1 MTYTLRLT
9 QKVTDRDR
17 YSVEVALEGEGVVRQ
32 TVTVNFAF
40 TLTAQD
46 QEDFRWYLEDFLQY
60 PLDPAPKI
68 ASRIEQR
75 MAEIGVEIFKG
86 IFESSD
92 EARDLWARISS
103 HLSDTRVEV
112 VTESDVSTS
121 IPWELICDPTTDTL
135 LALHARTFLRNRPG
149 VAEHPQPP
157 PSKPATP
164 RILLAI
170 CRPGGGQDV
179 PFRSVAMRM
188 LDGLQGSGRRLF
200 QVDVLRPPTFR
211 QLGDVLSRAKDEG
224 QPYQI
229 VHFDGH
235 GTYEDLI
242 ASTSGAAVRNKR
254 GYLVFE
260 NPAYPDNITWVSGME
275 LGRTL
280 SEAGVQLLVMN
291 ACRSAHSDP
300 PPAPVDAADASTF
313 TQVNAFGSLAEE
325 VLSGGVAGVVAMRY
339 KIYVATAA
347 QFVAELYAAL
357 TQGRT
362 LGEAVTRGRRRL
374 HDQSMREVAFNPR
387 PLQDWIVPVAYEA
400 APLALFPTQSPKVSP
415 PPPTDGVLDDQ
426 LPKRPDTGFFGRDET
441 LLELDRLFDTKPLA
455 LLHGDAGSGKTSA
468 AVEFAR
474 WYATTGGIKGA
485 VLFTS
490 FERHRPLARV
500 LDQLGLAFA
509 DLLTE
514 NGIEWL
520 ALDEERRR
528 RVGLQVL
535 TQEPVL
541 WIWDNVEPISGF
553 PAGTKSDWSV
563 AEQQELAAFLGEA
576 CERKA
581 KFLLTSRRDERDWMG
596 DSPARVTLPPMLMEE
611 RVQFARRLAEE
622 QGHLLSDFE
631 AWQPLLQFTQGNPLT
646 LRVVVNHALRD
657 NLRTR
662 GEIETFVSRL
672 RAGEAV
678 FEDEAS
684 EGRSKSLGASL
695 SYGFEHAFAE
705 KERKQLAL
713 LHFFQ
718 GYVNAVSFSLMGR
731 PEYEAYL
738 PELSG
743 LDPPACEVL
752 FRRATE
758 VGLLTGGNFS
768 YRIHPA
774 LPWFFKSLFEQYY
787 CPPEPAGG
795 SGSERAARA
804 FVQAMSVLS
813 SHYVLQHTNGDRG
826 IVIMLAPEE
835 DNLLHASKLART
847 LKWWNRVISIIQGLF
862 VLYEYQGRRLEWS
875 RLLNDILPDFVD
887 PATDKPLLGI
897 GDEWSL
903 VTHFR
908 IKLARQAHDLTLAER
923 LQRLRLEWDRERA
936 ASALAAPPEALDDA
950 QRQTI
955 LTLANSLH
963 EMADVQ
969 RELRQPECKSLY
981 EEVIHLFESIGD
993 HRGVF
998 IAAFNLGNTYKDVPE
1013 LRDLKQAEYW
1023 YKKCEDLLDPSDKIT
1038 KANVTGQQALV
1049 AYMRATEALDKG
1061 LEDPAAALATGQ
1073 AEVYIKYISEALR
1086 LARLALLLTPP
1097 DAVNELAAGNEILG
1111 IIYEV
1116 LLDHQ
1121 RALECFTEAIRHR
1134 ETQNNF
1140 YNAAAMRRRV
1150 ANILMWQGR
1159 FTEARDFAEAA
1170 LSDYERYGN
1179 QAAVEILST
1188 RALIEKIERG
1198 NSGP

>member
-17 YSVEVALEGEGVVRQ
+17 YSVEVALEGEGVIRQ
-32 TVTVNFAF
+32 IVTVNFAF
-40 TLTAQD
+40 TFTAQD

-60 PLDPAPKI
+60 PLDPAPKV
-68 ASRIEQR
+68 ANRIERR
-75 MAEIGVEIFKG
+75 MAEIGAEIFEG
-86 IFESSD
+86 IFDSGD
-92 EARDLWARISS
+92 EARGLWARIGA
-103 HLSDTRVEV
+103 HLSDTGVEV
-112 VTESDVSTS
+112 ITEAGGTTS
-121 IPWELICDPTTDTL
+121 IPWELIRDPATDTF
-135 LALHARTFLRNRPG
+135 LALQARTFLRKRPG
-149 VAEHPQPP
+149 LAETPQPP
-157 PSKPATP
+157 HSDSATT

-170 CRPGGGQDV
+170 CRPERGRDV

-188 LDGLQGSGRRLF
+188 LDGLHTSGCGSF
-200 QVDVLRPPTFR
+200 QVDVLRPPTFQ
-211 QLGDVLSRAKDEG
+211 QLCDVLNRAKDEG

-235 GTYEDLI
+235 GTYEDLV
-242 ASTSGAAVRNKR
+242 ASTSSTPVRNKL

-260 NPAYPDNITWVSGME
+260 SPADPGNAIKIGGKE
-275 LGRTL
+275 LGGTL
-280 SEAGVQLLVMN
+280 LKAGVRLLVMN

-300 PPAPVDAADASTF
+300 PPAPVDATDAETSA
-313 TQVNAFGSLAEE
+313 QPNAFGSLADQ
-325 VLSGGVAGVVAMRY
+325 VLKAGIAGVVAMRY
-339 KIYVATAA
+339 KIYVVTAA

-357 TQGRT
+357 AQGRT
-362 LGEAVTRGRRRL
+362 LGEAVTLGRRQL
-374 HDQSMREVAFNPR
+374 HDQPIRELAFSPR
-387 PLQDWIVPVAYEA
+387 PLQDWLVPVVYEA
-400 APLALFPTQSPKVSP
+400 APLALFPAPSPTAG
-415 PPPTDGVLDDQ
+415 PPTSPRGALDNQ

-441 LLELDRLFDTKPLA
+441 LLALDRLFDTHPLA
-455 LLHGDAGSGKTSA
+455 LLHGEAGGGKTST

-509 DLLTE
+509 DLLAE
-514 NGIEWL
+514 KGIDWL
-520 ALDEERRR
+520 ALDEGQRRH
-528 RVGLQVL
+528 VGLQVL
-535 TQEPVL
+535 ALEPVL
-541 WIWDNVEPISGF
+541 WIWDNVEPVSGF
-553 PAGTKSDWSV
+553 PAGATSAWSV

-576 CERKA
+576 CGTKA
-581 KFLLTSRRDERDWMG
+581 KFLLTSRRDERGWLG
-596 DSPARVTLPPMLMEE
+596 DLPARVNLPPMPVEE

-646 LRVVVNHALRD
+646 LRVVVNQALRD

-678 FEDEAS
+678 FKDEAS

-718 GYVNAVSFSLMGR
+718 GYVNAISFGLMGR

-738 PELSG
+738 PELSE
-743 LDPPACEVL
+743 LDPPACDVL

-758 VGLLTGGNFS
+758 VGLLTGRNFS

-774 LPWFFKSLFEQYY
+774 LPWFFKGLFEQYY
-787 CPPEPAGG
+787 CSPEPTGG
-795 SGSERAARA
+795 GERAARA

-813 SHYVLQHTNGDRG
+813 SHYVLQYTNGDRG
-826 IVIMLAPEE
+826 VVIMLVPEE

-847 LKWWNRVISIIQGLF
+847 LKWWNRVISLIQGLF

-887 PATDKPLLGI
+887 PATDKPLPGI
-897 GDEWSL
+897 GEEWSL
-903 VTHFR
+903 VTHYR
-908 IKLARQAHDLTLAER
+908 IQLAKQAHDLTLAKR

-936 ASALAAPPEALDDA
+936 ASALAMPPEALDDA

-963 EMADVQ
+963 QMANLR
-969 RELRQPECKSLY
+969 RELRQPECKSMY
-981 EEVIHLFESIGD
+981 EEVIKLFESVGA
-993 HRGVF
+993 HRGAF
-998 IAAFNLGNTYKDVPE
+998 TAAFNLGNTYKDVPE
-1013 LRDLKQAEYW
+1013 LRDLEQAEHW
-1023 YKKCEDLLDPSDKIT
+1023 YKKCEALLDPSDKIT
-1038 KANVTGQQALV
+1038 RANVTGQQALL
-1049 AYMRATEALDKG
+1049 AYQRATEALDKG
-1061 LEDPAAALATGQ
+1061 VEDPAAALTSGQ
-1073 AEVYIKYISEALR
+1073 AEVYIKHISEALR

-1111 IIYEV
+1111 IIYQV

-1121 RALECFTEAIRHR
+1121 SALECFSEAILHR
-1134 ETQNNF
+1134 EKQNDF
-1140 YNAAAMRRRV
+1140 YSAAAARCRV

-1159 FTEARDFAEAA
+1159 FKEARDFAEAA
-1170 LSDYERYGN
+1170 LSDYERYGD
-1179 QAAVEILST
+1179 QAAAEILAT
-1188 RALIEKIERG
+1188 RALIERTKRG
-1198 NSGP
+1198 NLGP